1 MRPGFW
7 EYSNLFLQITAYSES
22 IITVPLTSWRPDMKR
37 KEIKRIDSLLGQFV
51 RANKLEKGLAE
62 YRLIKSWNEL
72 LGIMVA
78 KKTKSLYIRDRK
90 LFVTLHSSVVRNE
103 LEMMKD
109 DLIPRLNEAAGMK
122 IIDDV
127 VLR

>member
-1 MRPGFW
+1 
-7 EYSNLFLQITAYSES
+7 
-22 IITVPLTSWRPDMKR
+22 MKR

-78 KKTKSLYIRDRK
+78 KKTKSLYIRNRK